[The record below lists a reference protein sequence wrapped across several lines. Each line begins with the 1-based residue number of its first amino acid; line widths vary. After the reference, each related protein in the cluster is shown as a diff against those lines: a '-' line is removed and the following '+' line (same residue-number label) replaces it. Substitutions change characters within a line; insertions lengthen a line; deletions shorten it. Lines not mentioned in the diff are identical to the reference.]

1 MIIKKHNLKK
11 IRFHDLRHSCAS
23 LLLSC
28 GIPLKAIQEWLGHS
42 NFNVT
47 ANYYS
52 HLEFDSKISSADAIA
67 IALGNAPGNGDK
79 MPGNTSVRA

>member
-1 MIIKKHNLKK
+1 MTKSTKNNMKAEVCSCIKPTGTESILTESV
-11 IRFHDLRHSCAS
+11 I
-23 LLLSC
+23 
-28 GIPLKAIQEWLGHS
+28 GHS

-67 IALGNAPGNGDK
+67 TALGNAPGNGDI
-79 MPGNTSVRA
+79 MPGNTSGRA

>member
-1 MIIKKHNLKK
+1 MTESVI
-11 IRFHDLRHSCAS
+11 
-23 LLLSC
+23 
-28 GIPLKAIQEWLGHS
+28 GHS

-67 IALGNAPGNGDK
+67 TALGNAPGNGDK